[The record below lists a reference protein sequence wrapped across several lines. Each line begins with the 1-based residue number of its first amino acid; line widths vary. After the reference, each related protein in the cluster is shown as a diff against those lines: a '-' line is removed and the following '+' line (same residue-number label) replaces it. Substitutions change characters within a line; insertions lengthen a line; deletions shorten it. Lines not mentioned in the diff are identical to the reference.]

1 MFTFFQLYEFRKL
14 TSDPQNFEIP
24 ERPENRRTTDKK
36 WLIAFIVVLVV
47 LIPFLIYTLLH
58 TELKQLSGSDNC
70 GNFCGYKNKKYD
82 EWACTGKDYTEQKYL
97 HLTGTAVF
105 NGIHVRGKEC
115 VAECPY
121 GTVPTFNTCLPKD
134 TNNNTPG
141 NPNMSLEAF
150 VALVGEIGRDI
161 GRGWWAILLSAVVSC
176 LLCFG
181 TMSLFRWAVD
191 FVVWFI
197 LIGSIG
203 ILAILGGLCWYAY
216 FHFKDDHH
224 YKVGNTK
231 DQGAVGFLVLAIFF
245 SIIVA
250 VLIIVIT
257 CMVKRVKLIIALF
270 REASKAI
277 FDVPSMILIPVYTSI
292 LVTLSFLIFVVLT
305 FFMALAGKLSEVAPN
320 YLEYRLDGVMIT
332 ALAYNIFGYIW
343 VTEFIIGAQYI
354 IIAGGVSA
362 WFFTRNKHYLDS
374 PLWTS
379 FTNFTHFHL
388 GTVAIGS
395 LVITLMSIVRALL
408 KSLAEN
414 AKTKWII
421 DCCLSNIEEF
431 IRFLSKNAYIQTAM
445 HGQPF
450 FKSGKRAAKLLVSN
464 AANVIAVNSIGDFV
478 LVIAQLLLMVV
489 STTVAVFIAKATGL
503 THYWAIAIICAFVAV
518 CMAATFF
525 AIFEATIDCIFI
537 CFCEDTTL
545 NDGMARPYF
554 MSKGLM
560 QFIEDSKAIMPKKK

>member
-1 MFTFFQLYEFRKL
+1 MSLREKVSSYSIYNLELSERFVPCLGFEKQNYGIKATDNAYVFESPLQLIHIVHSEVRIKI
-14 TSDPQNFEIP
+14 T
-24 ERPENRRTTDKK
+24 KK
-36 WLIAFIVVLVV
+36 QVVRAVETV
-47 LIPFLIYTLLH
+47 TIKSSLH
-58 TELKQLSGSDNC
+58 VNSAHRHQLSL
-70 GNFCGYKNKKYD
+70 K
-82 EWACTGKDYTEQKYL
+82 EQTNLTTYSARPSPL
-97 HLTGTAVF
+97 LTLSSLASFLYHHLTETAVF

-115 VAECPY
+115 VAECPH
-121 GTVPTFNTCLPKD
+121 GFEPTFNTCLPKF
-134 TNNNTPG
+134 TNKNTTDNLDDIVG
-141 NPNMSLEAF
+141 LM
-150 VALVGEIGRDI
+150 GEIGRDM

-197 LIGSIG
+197 IIGSIV

-216 FHFKDDHH
+216 FHFKDDPLDD
-224 YKVGNTK
+224 VGNTK
-231 DQGAVGFLVLAIFF
+231 DQGAGGFLILTIFF
-245 SIIVA
+245 SIIIA

-257 CMVKRVKLIIALF
+257 SMVKRVKLIIALF

-277 FDVPSMILIPVYTSI
+277 FDVPFMILIPVYTSI

-343 VTEFIIGAQYI
+343 VTQFIIGAQYI

-395 LVITLMSIVRALL
+395 LVIILMSTLRPLL
-408 KSLAEN
+408 KSVAKIT
-414 AKTKWII
+414 KTKWI
-421 DCCLSNIEEF
+421 SNIEEF
-431 IRFLSKNAYIQTAM
+431 IMFLSKKDI
-445 HGQPF
+445 
-450 FKSGKRAAKLLVSN
+450 
-464 AANVIAVNSIGDFV
+464 
-478 LVIAQLLLMVV
+478 
-489 STTVAVFIAKATGL
+489 
-503 THYWAIAIICAFVAV
+503 
-518 CMAATFF
+518 
-525 AIFEATIDCIFI
+525 
-537 CFCEDTTL
+537 
-545 NDGMARPYF
+545 
-554 MSKGLM
+554 
-560 QFIEDSKAIMPKKK
+560 